1 MLFCDRFFDL
11 CILAAAF
18 HLRSFVYSVCSYRQ
32 AYYAH
37 TQYRIIWNSLDSWN
51 NLVDDVTFEGNLV
64 GVWETDVRVTSKLL
78 YIYCRNFWI
87 LYNDI
92 CKRSIDEDARSLSLS
107 MVYGIEI
114 ESPRTSKAVIAF
126 VFVYILSLCCFF
138 FLSSFATNTCFSFCC
153 WFFRC
158 FCGCFVFV
166 GGFWNNFIDNFDSDS
181 VCGFIFVWFAT
192 GSASII

>member
-138 FLSSFATNTCFSFCC
+138 FSFVFCYKHMFFFLLLIFSVFLRL
-153 WFFRC
+153 FC
-158 FCGCFVFV
+158 FCG
-166 GGFWNNFIDNFDSDS
+166 GGFETISLIISIAIRCVGLFLFDSQL
-181 VCGFIFVWFAT
+181 GLPQ
-192 GSASII
+192 